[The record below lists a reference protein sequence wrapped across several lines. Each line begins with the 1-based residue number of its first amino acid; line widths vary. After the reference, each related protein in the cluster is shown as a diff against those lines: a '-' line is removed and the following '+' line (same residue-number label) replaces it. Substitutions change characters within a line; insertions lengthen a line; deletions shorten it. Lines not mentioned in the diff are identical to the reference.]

1 MSAPASSAGSPR
13 SSLAK
18 TITIATCAPALVLGY
33 LCFTTSGWT
42 SGEERIDAW
51 SANVQ
56 LERHDTGWG
65 ATVQP
70 SASTLLHHRI
80 SAPSS
85 SLSEL
90 TFDLFV
96 EKPMMPRV
104 SVGFV
109 PSGQPDLL
117 LWMPLPRAQIQR
129 TGWNPIA
136 VPFDIHHGL
145 FGAELI
151 ALSLS
156 SPQGENLIAVR
167 DARLV
172 SYGFVDRLSTM
183 LSTLFQHLPLGQG
196 GNNFIESPQI
206 NGRGAPVIFWLAL
219 VLALALLALRRLVL
233 HERLDVAA
241 HAAVTLVAVVAL
253 AHLGNAPNSFR
264 NLRDAAALRLE
275 SVDLISHVGAHEQRA
290 HGYAWFEPALRDLQM
305 SSTDTTRIYIG
316 SRYVPG
322 ISEALVRLV
331 YYALPAQ
338 RATDLQQA
346 NLALCYGPPGSQLV
360 RSTEWQKVQ
369 TLASGIDIYRRVR

>member
-1 MSAPASSAGSPR
+1 MSTHPPGTGSPR
-13 SSLAK
+13 SSFAK
-18 TITIATCAPALVLGY
+18 TVLIAACSPALVLGY
-33 LCFTTSGWT
+33 LCFTTSGWPP
-42 SGEERIDAW
+42 GEERIDAW

-70 SASTLLHHRI
+70 SESTLLHHRI
-80 SAPSS
+80 PAPSS
-85 SLSEL
+85 SFSEL
-90 TFDLFV
+90 AFDLFV

-104 SVGFV
+104 RVGFV
-109 PSGQPDLL
+109 PAGQPDLV
-117 LWMPLPRAQIQR
+117 LWLPLPRAQIQR
-129 TGWNPIA
+129 TGWNPIV

-172 SYGFVDRLSTM
+172 SYGFGDRLTTV
-183 LSTLFQHLPLGQG
+183 LSTLFQHLPLVQG

-206 NGRGAPVIFWLAL
+206 NGRGAPFIFWLAL
-219 VLALALLALRRLVL
+219 VLALALLALRRLAL
-233 HERLDVAA
+233 HERLDVVP
-241 HAAVTLVAVVAL
+241 HAAVTLVALVVL
-253 AHLGNAPNSFR
+253 AHLGDVPNSFR

-275 SVDLISHVGAHEQRA
+275 SADLISHVGAHEQRA
-290 HGYAWFEPALRDLQM
+290 HGYAWFEPALRDLQT
-305 SSTDTTRIYIG
+305 SSADSTRIFIG
-316 SRYVPG
+316 SRYIPG

-331 YYALPAQ
+331 YYALPA
-338 RATDLQQA
+338 RRVTELQQA
-346 NLALCYGPPGSQLV
+346 NLALCYGPPGSQLI